1 MRYILAS
8 ASPRRK
14 ELLKKTGISFEI
26 IPSSIEER
34 ITKTIPSEIVMELAE
49 QKARAV
55 YESLLSSG
63 SASLI
68 ADVPESRLCGA
79 EDGDLTVI
87 GADTIVVYRG
97 EILGKPAD
105 KSEAYDMLSLLSD
118 RTHQVYT
125 GVSLIIRKHGKISV
139 RTFYEKTDMTFY
151 PIHKDD
157 LHIYIESGDPLD
169 KAGAYGIQGDFA
181 IHVKEIKGDYNNVV
195 GLPIGRLYQEL
206 QQIIYS

>member
-87 GADTIVVYRG
+87 CADTMVV
-97 EILGKPAD
+97 
-105 KSEAYDMLSLLSD
+105 
-118 RTHQVYT
+118 
-125 GVSLIIRKHGKISV
+125 
-139 RTFYEKTDMTFY
+139 
-151 PIHKDD
+151 
-157 LHIYIESGDPLD
+157 
-169 KAGAYGIQGDFA
+169 
-181 IHVKEIKGDYNNVV
+181 
-195 GLPIGRLYQEL
+195 
-206 QQIIYS
+206 

>member
-1 MRYILAS
+1 MKYILAS

-34 ITKTIPSEIVMELAE
+34 ITKTIPSDVVMELAE

-55 YESLLSSG
+55 YEE
-63 SASLI
+63 AC
-68 ADVPESRLCGA
+68 AQ
-79 EDGDLTVI
+79 DLTVI

-105 KSEAYDMLSLLSD
+105 KSEAYDMLSMLSD

-125 GVSLIIRKHGKISV
+125 GVSLIIRKQENLSV
-139 RTFYEKTDMTFY
+139 RTFYEKTDVTFY
-151 PIHKDD
+151 PVHKDD
-157 LHIYIESGDPLD
+157 LHTYVESGDSLD

-206 QQIIYS
+206 QRIIYG